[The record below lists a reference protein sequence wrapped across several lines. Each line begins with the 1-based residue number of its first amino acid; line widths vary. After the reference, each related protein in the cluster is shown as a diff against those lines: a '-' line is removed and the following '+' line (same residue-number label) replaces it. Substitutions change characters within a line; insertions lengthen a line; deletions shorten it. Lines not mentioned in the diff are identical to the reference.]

1 VEEDFHYA
9 VSFPCELFD
18 LLGSDA
24 WEEHLDQGARYRCL
38 FELAT
43 TLLHELVHVLH
54 WERDR
59 EINAREGGIRDEPY
73 CKAGDVHIELGE
85 AWQKWF
91 LGGSPWMPFDG
102 WGLNQVSSGVASV
115 SGVTKVPT
123 YAIHWTTREGEQKD
137 FSPWEEDEVWMVK
150 SQSVEEF
157 FDEKRWERFLGMR
170 MYGDDLRWVLHSVGG
185 ESPLQLS
192 LAPLKA
198 GGWGLL
204 MDRGVEDNRPA
215 KRRIANVAYD
225 FLLKKCA
232 AGEFTSLPEVS
243 NC

>member
-54 WERDR
+54 
-59 EINAREGGIRDEPY
+59 
-73 CKAGDVHIELGE
+73 
-85 AWQKWF
+85 WQKWF

-157 FDEKRWERFLGMR
+157 FDEKRWERLLGMR